1 MVTSK
6 EIIFAV
12 PGSKVYISKYY
23 NNRVNSFLNISLTG
37 EKCELMCSHCKARL
51 LSDMVDIN
59 ATDFVLPDDPKPG
72 ENRVME
78 IISRHQNKG
87 GGFPVVADTDGK
99 PKGGDPDSSTTVW
112 CKAKDGAA
120 RDSVSANDRI
130 TESESDKGGV
140 LIGKKDKASVAEA
153 RQTSVKGILIS
164 GGFDSLGRLP
174 LDERI
179 LPELKEVKNKYGR
192 EIKVFMHLGFT
203 DRQTAESLCEC
214 GIDGVLV
221 NIFSDKHA
229 IEEIYNLKGCGPDMF
244 YRNARLLK
252 EFGLRVSPHLI
263 IGLGAAGLSGEYH
276 SVKEIAEAGA
286 DSCVFVIA
294 KNTSGKDK
302 PMLPEV
308 KSLDVVKL
316 FEYAKSIMPDIP
328 VVLGCARP
336 HGQEFEKMEIEL
348 LKLGIDVIAFPS
360 ERTLDYAKDNNYSF
374 HFEEQCCAFLI
385 NQ

>member
-37 EKCELMCSHCKARL
+37 KKCELMCSHCKARL
-51 LSDMVDIN
+51 LSDMLDIN
-59 ATDFVLPDDPKPG
+59 SNDFALPDDSKPK

-78 IISRHQNKG
+78 IILRHQNKG
-87 GGFPVVADTDGK
+87 GGSAVGAAKGDIAISIGSANGK
-99 PKGGDPDSSTTVW
+99 SKGEKHTNN
-112 CKAKDGAA
+112 KAKVGEAI
-120 RDSVSANDRI
+120 DS
-130 TESESDKGGV
+130 
-140 LIGKKDKASVAEA
+140 
-153 RQTSVKGILIS
+153 QTSVNGILIS
-164 GGFDSLGRLP
+164 GGFDSLGRLL

-192 EIKVFMHLGFT
+192 KIKVFMHLGFT
-203 DRQTAESLCEC
+203 DKQTAESLYEC

-221 NIFSDKHA
+221 NIFSDKHV

-244 YRNARLLK
+244 YKNARLLK
-252 EFGLRVSPHLI
+252 EAGLCVSPHLI
-263 IGLGAAGLSGEYH
+263 IGLGAGSLSGEYH
-276 SVKEIAEAGA
+276 SVKEIAESGA

-294 KNTSGKDK
+294 KNISKKDK

-308 KSLDVVKL
+308 KPLDVVKL

-328 VVLGCARP
+328 VILGCARP

-360 ERTLDYAKDNNYSF
+360 EMTLDYAKDNNYSF

>member
-1 MVTSK
+1 MIPSK

-37 EKCELMCSHCKARL
+37 KKCELMCSHCKARL

-59 ATDFVLPDDPKPG
+59 SADFVLPDDSKRK
-72 ENRVME
+72 ENRIME
-78 IISRHQNKG
+78 ILLRHQNK
-87 GGFPVVADTDGK
+87 VDEA
-99 PKGGDPDSSTTVW
+99 KGM
-112 CKAKDGAA
+112 
-120 RDSVSANDRI
+120 
-130 TESESDKGGV
+130 
-140 LIGKKDKASVAEA
+140 
-153 RQTSVKGILIS
+153 QTSVNGILIS
-164 GGFDSLGRLP
+164 GGFDSLGRLT

-192 EIKVFMHLGFT
+192 EIKVFMHLGFA
-203 DRQTAESLCEC
+203 DRQTAESLYEC

-221 NIFSDKHA
+221 NIFSDKYS
-229 IEEIYNLKGCGPDMF
+229 IEEIYNLKGCNPGMF
-244 YRNARLLK
+244 YKNARLLK
-252 EFGLRVSPHLI
+252 EAGLRVSPHLI
-263 IGLGAAGLSGEYH
+263 IGLGAGSLSGEYH
-276 SVKEIAEAGA
+276 SVKEIAESGA
-286 DSCVFVIA
+286 DSCVFAIA
-294 KNTSGKDK
+294 KNISKQNK

-308 KSLDVVKL
+308 KPLDVVKL
-316 FEYAKSIMPDIP
+316 FEYAKSRMPERP
-328 VVLGCARP
+328 VILGCARP

-360 ERTLDYAKDNNYSF
+360 ERTLDFAKDNNYSF